1 MGLKP
6 VGDAGADEINK
17 AADAA
22 EKVTSDVTKLV
33 SELALGSQDGEAV
46 EDAYEQRY
54 ECMERF
60 EHSMTATIQAST
72 HHSWEPGG
80 YCSTLTLHSF
90 S

>member
-54 ECMERF
+54 ACMKR
-60 EHSMTATIQAST
+60 HDCNY
-72 HHSWEPGG
+72 PGVNTSLMG
-80 YCSTLTLHSF
+80 A
-90 S
+90 